1 MAAAKLETNGND
13 AIIDETSS
21 DSSAGDDAVG
31 TPLASREGSDM
42 DLTGLLNGD
51 DDNQQPKRKSLKD
64 RAKIPLTFYV
74 VLANVAALQYT
85 AGIWRLE
92 SLNDW
97 TNSMITAGYSARDA
111 LVYLRDMM
119 EAVYR
124 GKVDDWKEV
133 GFVSVVTFMIA
144 CTLYVLIVAPFRAGF
159 WTGPRTSK
167 HKIHRY
173 MGMAYLI
180 QYFAAWIEFY
190 RYSNNYDVK
199 DSVLPHF
206 IAINGLIQGWSAFFS
221 FKVLPDLDDP
231 GYYSDQAVASRTFV
245 HENIF
250 FTLLATWGS
259 VYYNET
265 WRDNIQSTVFGQIME
280 AVWVF
285 FPYVLVRPFFP
296 TTSFS
301 SAGSGRRSRSERNE
315 TFYRYGT
322 LAVKFFYLWAK
333 YFLGFMVN
341 SLWLLKAATPEQSKF
356 LKGMFLLNLGTVSI
370 AIFLHTLRFKKVLPA
385 KLTFSIYLLQIYATF
400 SAIPLAFD
408 LFASHKAMC
417 GMQLLGILAN
427 MTRKRW
433 VHAAWCC
440 LMLYLVKFR
449 QDLEW

>member
-1 MAAAKLETNGND
+1 VGIVTTLFRNNNNWWHCPLARPCSLGSLVTSSTNNLITMAAAKLSTDND
-13 AIIDETSS
+13 VTVLIDETSS
-21 DSSAGDDAVG
+21 DSSGDEA
-31 TPLASREGSDM
+31 TPLTSREASDL
-42 DLTGLLNGD
+42 DLKTLND
-51 DDNQQPKRKSLKD
+51 TTQQESLKQRKSLEE
-64 RAKIPLTFYV
+64 RGKIPFTLYV
-74 VLANVAALQYT
+74 VLANVAALQYA
-85 AGIWRLE
+85 AGIWSLE
-92 SLNDW
+92 TLTDW
-97 TNSMITAGYSARDA
+97 RDSMVTAGYSARDA

-119 EAVYR
+119 ESVYR

-133 GFVSVVTFMIA
+133 GFVSVVTLLIA

-180 QYFAAWIEFY
+180 QYFAAWIEYY
-190 RYSNNYDVK
+190 RYSNDYGRK

-206 IAINGLIQGWSAFFS
+206 IALNGLIQGWSAFFS

-245 HENIF
+245 HENIY
-250 FTLLATWGS
+250 FTLLASWGS

-265 WRDNIQSTVFGQIME
+265 WRDNLQSNLLGQIME
-280 AVWVF
+280 AMWVF

-341 SLWLLKAATPEQSKF
+341 SLWMLKATTPEQSKF

-370 AIFLHTLRFKKVLPA
+370 AIFLHTLRFRKVLPA
-385 KLTFSIYLLQIYATF
+385 KLTFSIYLLQIYA
-400 SAIPLAFD
+400 
-408 LFASHKAMC
+408 
-417 GMQLLGILAN
+417 
-427 MTRKRW
+427 
-433 VHAAWCC
+433 
-440 LMLYLVKFR
+440 
-449 QDLEW
+449 

>member
-1 MAAAKLETNGND
+1 MAAAKLTTNAVD
-13 AIIDETSS
+13 ATTTTLD
-21 DSSAGDDAVG
+21 DSSSNSSEEAS
-31 TPLASREGSDM
+31 PLASRDNSSSD
-42 DLTGLLNGD
+42 LKGLD
-51 DDNQQPKRKSLKD
+51 DSASAPMKRKTLEE
-64 RAKIPLTFYV
+64 RGKIPVSFYV
-74 VLANVAALQYT
+74 TLANLAALQYS
-85 AGIWRLE
+85 AGIWSLE
-92 SLNDW
+92 TVLDW
-97 TNSMITAGYSARDA
+97 KDSVVQAGVSTRDA
-111 LVYLRDMM
+111 LVYLRAMM
-119 EAVYR
+119 ENVYSGR
-124 GKVDDWKEV
+124 VEDWKEV
-133 GFVSVVTFMIA
+133 LYVSIVTMLIA
-144 CTLYVLIVAPFRAGF
+144 STLYVLIVAPFRAGF

-190 RYSNNYDVK
+190 RNSGDLNAK

-206 IAINGLIQGWSAFFS
+206 IALNGLVQGWSAFFS

-250 FTLLATWGS
+250 FTLLASWGS

-265 WRDNIQSTVFGQIME
+265 WRDNLQSTVYGQVME
-280 AVWVF
+280 AIWVF
-285 FPYVLVRPFFP
+285 FPYVMVRPFFP

-333 YFLGFMVN
+333 YFLGFLVN
-341 SLWLLKAATPEQSKF
+341 SLWMRKAATPEQAKF

-385 KLTFSIYLLQIYATF
+385 KLTFSIYLLQIYA
-400 SAIPLAFD
+400 
-408 LFASHKAMC
+408 
-417 GMQLLGILAN
+417 
-427 MTRKRW
+427 
-433 VHAAWCC
+433 
-440 LMLYLVKFR
+440 
-449 QDLEW
+449 